1 MLNKNSITK
10 IVSLVVILTGLAV
23 SIGWVFDI
31 SALKSIIPNQ
41 VTMKFSTAVSFV
53 CSGAISYFI
62 SKCGEG
68 KIGFG
73 QIIIPISGLVVF
85 LFMATLLITNS
96 IGVPSGVE
104 QLFVSEASNAVLTKS
119 PGMPSIPTAVSFLLI
134 VGAGV
139 LILNNSKKLTYV
151 RFSGYTIMIIGVVSF
166 VGYLIEQPLM
176 YYYVKGVN
184 TGMAIHT
191 GVLFTLMGFALSMY
205 QQPEKIV
212 LSTMK
217 IQTKLVSLFLTSS
230 IIPIIFIVGL
240 NFSLVQSFG
249 TVHTNSIIVI
259 TLVTAASVAVFSVI
273 TARSISLPI
282 TTLKD
287 TSMKIAAG
295 DFSIKASEN
304 SNDEI
309 GQLSKSFNQMIENVI
324 KTQRLV
330 AIGQLSA
337 RFAHDIRNPLAVI
350 KTTVEVMEKEFPKDE
365 PTTKHFQRLNRSV
378 NRIAH
383 QIEDVLDFVRSTP
396 LRRENIPLDKIVQST
411 LAKLEIPDNI
421 KITTKDC
428 DILIN
433 CDPVQMEVVLTN
445 LILNSIQA
453 INTDNGNIIITGK
466 SFLNDIII
474 EVEDS
479 GPGMHEGELTKIFE
493 PLYTTKQNGT
503 GLGLVSCRT
512 IIEQHLGTI
521 SVNLN
526 PTRFTIILKRN
537 PLEERLTAQTQ

>member
-1 MLNKNSITK
+1 
-10 IVSLVVILTGLAV
+10 
-23 SIGWVFDI
+23 
-31 SALKSIIPNQ
+31 
-41 VTMKFSTAVSFV
+41 
-53 CSGAISYFI
+53 
-62 SKCGEG
+62 
-68 KIGFG
+68 
-73 QIIIPISGLVVF
+73 
-85 LFMATLLITNS
+85 
-96 IGVPSGVE
+96 
-104 QLFVSEASNAVLTKS
+104 
-119 PGMPSIPTAVSFLLI
+119 
-134 VGAGV
+134 
-139 LILNNSKKLTYV
+139 
-151 RFSGYTIMIIGVVSF
+151 
-166 VGYLIEQPLM
+166 M
-176 YYYVKGVN
+176 YYHIENVS

-191 GVLFTLMGFALSMY
+191 SVLFALIGFALSM
-205 QQPEKIV
+205 QRPPEKTVYSSI
-212 LSTMK
+212 K

-230 IIPIIFIVGL
+230 IIPIIFIIGL

-249 TVHTNSIIVI
+249 AAHTNSIIAI
-259 TLVTAASVAVFSVI
+259 TLVTAASVATFSVI
-273 TARSISLPI
+273 TARSISQPI
-282 TTLKD
+282 ITLKD

-309 GQLSKSFNQMIENVI
+309 GQLSKSFNRMIENVI

-350 KTTVEVMEKEFPKDE
+350 KTTIEVMEKEFPKDE

-396 LRRENIPLDKIVQST
+396 LRRENTPLDKIVQST
-411 LAKLEIPDNI
+411 LAKIEIPDNI
-421 KITTKDC
+421 KITIKDC
-428 DILIN
+428 DVLMN

-453 INTDNGNIIITGK
+453 INTDQGSITITGK
-466 SFLNDIII
+466 TLLNDIII

-479 GPGMHEGELTKIFE
+479 GPGMHQDELNKIFE

-512 IIEQHLGTI
+512 IIEQHLGII

-526 PTRFTIILKRN
+526 PTRFTIILKRD
-537 PLEERLTAQTQ
+537 PLEKKLTAQAQ